1 MMMLLSRK
9 RRCDCRK
16 GSASARVSRHG
27 DDPSDVALVLLML
40 TAHCSKSLSDWGR
53 SEKMDTPEVSLVVVT
68 PLGRHLSLV
77 VGQEDTAQAL
87 RQLLERAGITPA
99 ATPDYEWALV
109 ESGRKGPRLA
119 LTCFRRPH
127 NNDSHTSSSTS
138 TSTRDDDDGDVP
150 AAVAPYFL
158 EAYHMS
164 VNWVGA
170 AQLSGSEGW
179 VALGW
184 NDIATIARHTAADAR
199 AAAAMTVV
207 DLGSGTGS
215 AMLGLGAHGFGRV
228 VGIELD
234 ARLVACSRDLIAR
247 VEQHAGRGRTR
258 FEVVAGSY
266 YTRDLALDYL
276 AGTCWAAQQQGTRD
290 RRACEERLLH
300 VVQNTAAVDAAVRRA
315 LRSADVVCAFLWSVQ
330 VASVMELFVRHAR
343 PDATLVVANSNRRV
357 AHPDLLPIAEFQAA
371 PQPHGPSPN
380 SSSSTAGWRLATHG
394 FPITF
399 YRRRN
404 PRPRL

>member
-1 MMMLLSRK
+1 
-9 RRCDCRK
+9 
-16 GSASARVSRHG
+16 
-27 DDPSDVALVLLML
+27 
-40 TAHCSKSLSDWGR
+40 
-53 SEKMDTPEVSLVVVT
+53 
-68 PLGRHLSLV
+68 
-77 VGQEDTAQAL
+77 
-87 RQLLERAGITPA
+87 
-99 ATPDYEWALV
+99 
-109 ESGRKGPRLA
+109 
-119 LTCFRRPH
+119 
-127 NNDSHTSSSTS
+127 
-138 TSTRDDDDGDVP
+138 
-150 AAVAPYFL
+150 
-158 EAYHMS
+158 MS

-170 AQLSGSEGW
+170 ARLSGSEGW

-247 VEQHAGRGRTR
+247 VEQHAAVRAHTR

-276 AGTCWAAQQQGTRD
+276 AGTCWAAQQQGS
-290 RRACEERLLH
+290 RACEERLLH
-300 VVQNTAAVDAAVRRA
+300 VVQNTAAVDAAVLRA

-343 PDATLVVANSNRRV
+343 PDATLVVANSNRRI

-371 PQPHGPSPN
+371 PQP
-380 SSSSTAGWRLATHG
+380 SSSSSNNNNDNNSTAKWRLATHG

-399 YRRRN
+399 YRRRQ

>member
-1 MMMLLSRK
+1 M
-9 RRCDCRK
+9 
-16 GSASARVSRHG
+16 AAQ
-27 DDPSDVALVLLML
+27 
-40 TAHCSKSLSDWGR
+40 
-53 SEKMDTPEVSLVVVT
+53 EVSFVVVT

-77 VGQEDTAQAL
+77 VGPEDTARAL
-87 RQLLERAGITPA
+87 QRLLERAGITPA

-109 ESGRKGPRLA
+109 ERDHRGSQQQAPQLE
-119 LTCFRRPH
+119 LTCCRRPH
-127 NNDSHTSSSTS
+127 NRDSNSASG
-138 TSTRDDDDGDVP
+138 DIGDVP
-150 AAVAPYFL
+150 AAVAPLFL

-170 AQLSGSEGW
+170 ARLSGSEGW

-184 NDIATIARHTAADAR
+184 NDIATTARHTAADAR

-247 VEQHAGRGRTR
+247 VEQHAAVRAHTR

-276 AGTCWAAQQQGTRD
+276 AGTCWAAQQQGS
-290 RRACEERLLH
+290 RACEERLLH
-300 VVQNTAAVDAAVRRA
+300 VVQNTAAVDAAVLRA

-343 PDATLVVANSNRRV
+343 PDATLVVANSNRRI

-371 PQPHGPSPN
+371 PQP
-380 SSSSTAGWRLATHG
+380 SSSSNNDNNSTAKWRLATHG

-399 YRRRN
+399 YRRRQ